1 MDDGTRAHDP
11 KAVVASLLERFAR
24 ERNLT
29 LPPLAEDG
37 TGSIQRGSAVVS
49 IHVLADRGVLLLLA
63 KVADAPT
70 LDATQARRL
79 LMLSFVETKDAAFAL
94 HPQTGDLYLRILR
107 GLDGLDY
114 EEFEDLVHSIAQTA
128 DHWDDRLAKE
138 LASPGGSLA

>member
-1 MDDGTRAHDP
+1 MDDGTRVHDP
-11 KAVVASLLERFAR
+11 KARVAELLARFAR

-29 LPPLAEDG
+29 LPPLADDG

-63 KVADAPT
+63 KVATAPV
-70 LDATQARRL
+70 LDAAQAKRL
-79 LMLSFVETKDAAFAL
+79 LALSFVETRDAAFAL

-138 LASPGGSLA
+138 LA